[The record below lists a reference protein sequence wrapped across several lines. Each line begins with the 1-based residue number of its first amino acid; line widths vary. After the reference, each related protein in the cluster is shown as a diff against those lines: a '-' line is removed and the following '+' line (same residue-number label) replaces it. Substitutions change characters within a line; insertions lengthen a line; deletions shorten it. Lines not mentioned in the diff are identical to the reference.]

1 MDMKYTYEE
10 LWKAY
15 QRLQAENT
23 ALKQEIQQLKGR
35 NIGEC
40 KELNTLF
47 QKEFN
52 QVCLSLEEKVALF
65 RSLFRG
71 REDVF
76 ARRWY
81 SHTTDKSGYQ
91 PVCLNEWHR
100 TFCDK
105 KKFKCAECPHRQ
117 FKTLSYEDVY
127 KHLEGKHPDGC
138 DVIGAYAILPDNTCN
153 FLCADFDDKSCIHGY
168 QTDVL
173 AYVKVCKS
181 WGLHCYIERS
191 RSGNG
196 AHVWVFFEQPISAVK
211 ARKLGFSLLTQ
222 AMERNVKLTFKSY
235 DRLFPNQDYLPEG
248 GLGNLVALPLQGQA
262 RKLGNSVFV
271 DEDFVAFKDQW
282 SYLQQIVKIT
292 ENEVDTLLQKKGI
305 LTEMG
310 DLSTTSDSTPWKIPE
325 VQPFTRYDFPR
336 SLTIIRSN
344 QIYVPLKHFSGKVLA
359 HLKRVASFKNPE
371 FYARQ
376 GMRLSTYNIPRVIC
390 CAEVLEDYLAL
401 PRGCEDALIDV
412 LKAGGVSYTIQDE
425 REKGQVLT
433 VHFKGQLRTEQVE
446 AVQALKQYDQGV
458 LNGTTAFGK
467 TVTAIGLIAER
478 KVNTL
483 ILVHTRTLLEQWKTR
498 LEEFL
503 ELEYPIEEMA
513 PKRGRKK
520 HFSPFGTL
528 DSKGNSLHGWVDVA
542 LMQSCLT
549 DEGVKPFVR
558 QYGMVI
564 VDECH
569 HVSAVNFEQIL
580 KSIPAR
586 YVYGLT
592 ATPIRKDGHQPI
604 IFMQCGPIRYSTD
617 AKSQLAKQTFKR
629 WLIPRFTAY
638 RDLSD
643 SSSTYAQ
650 IVQSL
655 ATDEARNALIVEDVC
670 KTLADGR
677 SPIVLTTLTSHVE
690 QLSQLL
696 STCCK
701 NIITLVG
708 SESMKDKRQ
717 KMERLAELSSKEPL
731 VIVATGR
738 YIGEG
743 FDYPRLDTLF
753 LASPVSWKGII
764 AQYAGRLHRE
774 YHGKTDVRI
783 YDYIDIRL
791 PLCGRMYQRRLK
803 GYAAIGYQLLGKES
817 IATEHHSQS
826 LFSGNNYQASLVEH
840 ISQAKHSVLIAAMKS
855 GLKKQSG
862 LWIALKEAICRGVQV
877 VVFVKNRNEQ
887 VEWLQ
892 REGFV
897 VYVSE
902 SLTLQLVV
910 IDKKDIWYGSINFIG
925 YATEEDCAVRFSD
938 KQLATEMID
947 MLYGE

>member
-1 MDMKYTYEE
+1 M
-10 LWKAY
+10 
-15 QRLQAENT
+15 
-23 ALKQEIQQLKGR
+23 
-35 NIGEC
+35 
-40 KELNTLF
+40 
-47 QKEFN
+47 
-52 QVCLSLEEKVALF
+52 
-65 RSLFRG
+65 
-71 REDVF
+71 
-76 ARRWY
+76 
-81 SHTTDKSGYQ
+81 
-91 PVCLNEWHR
+91 CLNEWHR

-105 KKFKCAECPHRQ
+105 KKFKCTECPHRQ

-168 QTDVL
+168 QTEVL

-211 ARKLGFSLLTQ
+211 ARKLGFALLTQ
-222 AMERNVKLTFKSY
+222 AMERNVKLTFQSY

-271 DEDFVAFKDQW
+271 DEDFVAFKEQW

-325 VQPFTRYDFPR
+325 VQLVTRYDFPR

-344 QIYVPLKHFSGKVLA
+344 QIYVPLKHFSSKVLA

-401 PRGCEDALIDV
+401 LRGCEDALIDV
-412 LKAGGVSYTIQDE
+412 LKAGEVSSTYPNFAGTMENTAGRIFGIGISY
-425 REKGQVLT
+425 RRNGS
-433 VHFKGQLRTEQVE
+433 E
-446 AVQALKQYDQGV
+446 A
-458 LNGTTAFGK
+458 GK
-467 TVTAIGLIAER
+467 
-478 KVNTL
+478 
-483 ILVHTRTLLEQWKTR
+483 
-498 LEEFL
+498 
-503 ELEYPIEEMA
+503 
-513 PKRGRKK
+513 KK

-604 IFMQCGPIRYSTD
+604 IFMQCGPIRYSAE

-670 KTLADGR
+670 KTLAVGR
-677 SPIVLTTLTSHVE
+677 SQIVLTTLTSHVE

-717 KMERLAELSSKEPL
+717 KMERLAELSPKEPL
-731 VIVATGR
+731 VVVATGH
-738 YIGEG
+738 YVGEG

-753 LASPVSWKGII
+753 LVSPVSWKGII

-791 PLCGRMYQRRLK
+791 PLCERMYQRRLK
-803 GYAAIGYQLLGKES
+803 GYAAIGYQLLENEPS
-817 IATEHHSQS
+817 VTEQHPQS

-862 LWIALKEAICRGVQV
+862 LWRALKEAICRGVQV
-877 VVFVKNRNEQ
+877 VVFVKHRNEQ

-892 REGFV
+892 REGFA

-925 YATEEDCAVRFSD
+925 YATEEDFAVRFAD
-938 KQLATEMID
+938 KQLVAEMID

>member
-1 MDMKYTYEE
+1 M
-10 LWKAY
+10 
-15 QRLQAENT
+15 
-23 ALKQEIQQLKGR
+23 
-35 NIGEC
+35 
-40 KELNTLF
+40 
-47 QKEFN
+47 
-52 QVCLSLEEKVALF
+52 
-65 RSLFRG
+65 
-71 REDVF
+71 
-76 ARRWY
+76 
-81 SHTTDKSGYQ
+81 
-91 PVCLNEWHR
+91 CLNEWHR

-211 ARKLGFSLLTQ
+211 ARKLGFALLTQ
-222 AMERNVKLTFKSY
+222 AMERNVKLTFQSY

-271 DEDFVAFKDQW
+271 DEDFVAFKEQW

-292 ENEVDTLLQKKGI
+292 ENKVDTLLQKKGI

-325 VQPFTRYDFPR
+325 VQLVTRYDFPR

-344 QIYVPLKHFSGKVLA
+344 QIYVPLKHFSSKVLA

-401 PRGCEDALIDV
+401 LRGCEDALIDV
-412 LKAGGVSYTIQDE
+412 LKAGEVSSTYPNFAGTMENTAGRIFGIGISY
-425 REKGQVLT
+425 RRNGS
-433 VHFKGQLRTEQVE
+433 E
-446 AVQALKQYDQGV
+446 A
-458 LNGTTAFGK
+458 GK
-467 TVTAIGLIAER
+467 
-478 KVNTL
+478 
-483 ILVHTRTLLEQWKTR
+483 
-498 LEEFL
+498 
-503 ELEYPIEEMA
+503 
-513 PKRGRKK
+513 KK

-604 IFMQCGPIRYSTD
+604 IFMQCGPIRYSAE

-670 KTLADGR
+670 KTLAVGR

-708 SESMKDKRQ
+708 SESMKDKRL
-717 KMERLAELSSKEPL
+717 KMERLAELSPKEPL
-731 VIVATGR
+731 VVVATGR
-738 YIGEG
+738 YVGEG

-753 LASPVSWKGII
+753 LVSPVSWKGII

-791 PLCGRMYQRRLK
+791 PLCERMYQRRLK
-803 GYAAIGYQLLGKES
+803 GYAAIGYQLLENEPS
-817 IATEHHSQS
+817 VTEQHPQS

-862 LWIALKEAICRGVQV
+862 LWMALKEAICRGVQV
-877 VVFVKNRNEQ
+877 VVFVKHRNEQ

-892 REGFV
+892 REGFA

-925 YATEEDCAVRFSD
+925 YATEEDFAVRFAD
-938 KQLATEMID
+938 KQLVAEMID

>member
-1 MDMKYTYEE
+1 M
-10 LWKAY
+10 
-15 QRLQAENT
+15 
-23 ALKQEIQQLKGR
+23 
-35 NIGEC
+35 
-40 KELNTLF
+40 
-47 QKEFN
+47 
-52 QVCLSLEEKVALF
+52 
-65 RSLFRG
+65 
-71 REDVF
+71 
-76 ARRWY
+76 
-81 SHTTDKSGYQ
+81 
-91 PVCLNEWHR
+91 CLNEWHR

-211 ARKLGFSLLTQ
+211 ARKLGFALLTQ
-222 AMERNVKLTFKSY
+222 AMERNVKLTFQSY

-271 DEDFVAFKDQW
+271 DEDFVAFKEQW

-325 VQPFTRYDFPR
+325 VQLVTRYDFPR

-344 QIYVPLKHFSGKVLA
+344 QIYVPLKHFSSKVLA

-390 CAEVLEDYLAL
+390 CAEVLEDYFAL
-401 PRGCEDALIDV
+401 LRGCEDALIDV
-412 LKAGGVSYTIQDE
+412 LKAGEVSSTYPNFAGTMENTAGRIFGIGISY
-425 REKGQVLT
+425 RRNGS
-433 VHFKGQLRTEQVE
+433 E
-446 AVQALKQYDQGV
+446 A
-458 LNGTTAFGK
+458 GK
-467 TVTAIGLIAER
+467 
-478 KVNTL
+478 
-483 ILVHTRTLLEQWKTR
+483 
-498 LEEFL
+498 
-503 ELEYPIEEMA
+503 
-513 PKRGRKK
+513 KK

-604 IFMQCGPIRYSTD
+604 IFMQCGPIRYSAE

-670 KTLADGR
+670 KTLAVGR

-717 KMERLAELSSKEPL
+717 KMERLAELSPKEPL

-738 YIGEG
+738 YVGEG

-753 LASPVSWKGII
+753 LVSPVSWKGII

-791 PLCGRMYQRRLK
+791 P
-803 GYAAIGYQLLGKES
+803 
-817 IATEHHSQS
+817 
-826 LFSGNNYQASLVEH
+826 V
-840 ISQAKHSVLIAAMKS
+840 
-855 GLKKQSG
+855 
-862 LWIALKEAICRGVQV
+862 
-877 VVFVKNRNEQ
+877 
-887 VEWLQ
+887 
-892 REGFV
+892 
-897 VYVSE
+897 
-902 SLTLQLVV
+902 
-910 IDKKDIWYGSINFIG
+910 NFQ
-925 YATEEDCAVRFSD
+925 F
-938 KQLATEMID
+938 
-947 MLYGE
+947 

>member
-1 MDMKYTYEE
+1 M
-10 LWKAY
+10 
-15 QRLQAENT
+15 
-23 ALKQEIQQLKGR
+23 
-35 NIGEC
+35 
-40 KELNTLF
+40 
-47 QKEFN
+47 
-52 QVCLSLEEKVALF
+52 
-65 RSLFRG
+65 
-71 REDVF
+71 
-76 ARRWY
+76 
-81 SHTTDKSGYQ
+81 
-91 PVCLNEWHR
+91 CLNEWHR

-105 KKFKCAECPHRQ
+105 KKFKCAECPHCQ

-153 FLCADFDDKSCIHGY
+153 LLCADFDDKSCIHGY

-196 AHVWVFFEQPISAVK
+196 VHVWVFFEQPISAVK
-211 ARKLGFSLLTQ
+211 ARKLGFALLTQ
-222 AMERNVKLTFKSY
+222 AMERNVKLTFQSY

-271 DEDFVAFKDQW
+271 DEDFVAFKEQW

-292 ENEVDTLLQKKGI
+292 ENKVDTLLQKKGI

-325 VQPFTRYDFPR
+325 VQLVTRYDFPR

-344 QIYVPLKHFSGKVLA
+344 QIYVPLKHFSSKVLA

-401 PRGCEDALIDV
+401 LRGCEDALIDV
-412 LKAGGVSYTIQDE
+412 LKAGEVSSTYPNFAGTMENTAGRIFGIGISY
-425 REKGQVLT
+425 RRNGS
-433 VHFKGQLRTEQVE
+433 E
-446 AVQALKQYDQGV
+446 A
-458 LNGTTAFGK
+458 GK
-467 TVTAIGLIAER
+467 
-478 KVNTL
+478 
-483 ILVHTRTLLEQWKTR
+483 
-498 LEEFL
+498 
-503 ELEYPIEEMA
+503 
-513 PKRGRKK
+513 KK

-604 IFMQCGPIRYSTD
+604 IFMQCGPIRYSAE

-670 KTLADGR
+670 KTLAVGR

-717 KMERLAELSSKEPL
+717 KMERLAELSPKEPL
-731 VIVATGR
+731 VVVATGR
-738 YIGEG
+738 YVGEG

-753 LASPVSWKGII
+753 LVSPVSWKGII

-791 PLCGRMYQRRLK
+791 P
-803 GYAAIGYQLLGKES
+803 
-817 IATEHHSQS
+817 
-826 LFSGNNYQASLVEH
+826 V
-840 ISQAKHSVLIAAMKS
+840 
-855 GLKKQSG
+855 
-862 LWIALKEAICRGVQV
+862 
-877 VVFVKNRNEQ
+877 
-887 VEWLQ
+887 
-892 REGFV
+892 
-897 VYVSE
+897 
-902 SLTLQLVV
+902 
-910 IDKKDIWYGSINFIG
+910 NFQ
-925 YATEEDCAVRFSD
+925 F
-938 KQLATEMID
+938 
-947 MLYGE
+947 

>member
-1 MDMKYTYEE
+1 M
-10 LWKAY
+10 
-15 QRLQAENT
+15 
-23 ALKQEIQQLKGR
+23 
-35 NIGEC
+35 
-40 KELNTLF
+40 
-47 QKEFN
+47 
-52 QVCLSLEEKVALF
+52 
-65 RSLFRG
+65 
-71 REDVF
+71 
-76 ARRWY
+76 
-81 SHTTDKSGYQ
+81 
-91 PVCLNEWHR
+91 CLNEWHR

-222 AMERNVKLTFKSY
+222 TMERNVKLTFKSY

-271 DEDFVAFKDQW
+271 DEDFVAFKEQW

-325 VQPFTRYDFPR
+325 VQLVTRYDFPR

-344 QIYVPLKHFSGKVLA
+344 QIYVPLKHFSSKVLA

-401 PRGCEDALIDV
+401 LRGCEDALIDV
-412 LKAGGVSYTIQDE
+412 LKAGEVSSTYPNFAGTMENTAGRIFGIGISY
-425 REKGQVLT
+425 RRNGS
-433 VHFKGQLRTEQVE
+433 E
-446 AVQALKQYDQGV
+446 A
-458 LNGTTAFGK
+458 GK
-467 TVTAIGLIAER
+467 
-478 KVNTL
+478 
-483 ILVHTRTLLEQWKTR
+483 
-498 LEEFL
+498 
-503 ELEYPIEEMA
+503 
-513 PKRGRKK
+513 KK

-604 IFMQCGPIRYSTD
+604 IFMQCGPIRYSAE

-670 KTLADGR
+670 KTLAVGR
-677 SPIVLTTLTSHVE
+677 SQIVLTTLTSHVE

-717 KMERLAELSSKEPL
+717 KMEQLAELSPEEPL

-753 LASPVSWKGII
+753 LVSPVSWKGII

-947 MLYGE
+947 ILYGE

>member
-65 RSLFRG
+65 RNLFRG

-81 SHTTDKSGYQ
+81 SRTTDKSGYQ

-105 KKFKCAECPHRQ
+105 KKFKCTECPHRQ

-211 ARKLGFSLLTQ
+211 ARKLGFALLTQ
-222 AMERNVKLTFKSY
+222 AMERNVKLTFQSY

-271 DEDFVAFKDQW
+271 DEDFVAFKEQW

-310 DLSTTSDSTPWKIPE
+310 DLSTTSDSTPWKIQE

-344 QIYVPLKHFSGKVLA
+344 QIYVPLKHFSSKVLA

-401 PRGCEDALIDV
+401 LRGCEDALIDV
-412 LKAGGVSYTIQDE
+412 LKAGEVSSTYPNFAGTMENTAGRIFGIGISY
-425 REKGQVLT
+425 RRNGS
-433 VHFKGQLRTEQVE
+433 E
-446 AVQALKQYDQGV
+446 A
-458 LNGTTAFGK
+458 GK
-467 TVTAIGLIAER
+467 
-478 KVNTL
+478 
-483 ILVHTRTLLEQWKTR
+483 
-498 LEEFL
+498 
-503 ELEYPIEEMA
+503 
-513 PKRGRKK
+513 KK

-604 IFMQCGPIRYSTD
+604 IFMQCGPIRYSAE

-670 KTLADGR
+670 KTLAVGR
-677 SPIVLTTLTSHVE
+677 SQIVLTTLTSHVE

-717 KMERLAELSSKEPL
+717 KMERLAELSPKEPL
-731 VIVATGR
+731 VVVATGR
-738 YIGEG
+738 YVGEG

-753 LASPVSWKGII
+753 LVSPVSWKGII

-791 PLCGRMYQRRLK
+791 P
-803 GYAAIGYQLLGKES
+803 
-817 IATEHHSQS
+817 
-826 LFSGNNYQASLVEH
+826 V
-840 ISQAKHSVLIAAMKS
+840 
-855 GLKKQSG
+855 
-862 LWIALKEAICRGVQV
+862 
-877 VVFVKNRNEQ
+877 
-887 VEWLQ
+887 
-892 REGFV
+892 
-897 VYVSE
+897 
-902 SLTLQLVV
+902 
-910 IDKKDIWYGSINFIG
+910 NFQ
-925 YATEEDCAVRFSD
+925 F
-938 KQLATEMID
+938 
-947 MLYGE
+947 

>member
-1 MDMKYTYEE
+1 M
-10 LWKAY
+10 
-15 QRLQAENT
+15 
-23 ALKQEIQQLKGR
+23 
-35 NIGEC
+35 
-40 KELNTLF
+40 
-47 QKEFN
+47 
-52 QVCLSLEEKVALF
+52 
-65 RSLFRG
+65 
-71 REDVF
+71 
-76 ARRWY
+76 
-81 SHTTDKSGYQ
+81 
-91 PVCLNEWHR
+91 CLNEWHR

-211 ARKLGFSLLTQ
+211 ARKLGFALLTQ
-222 AMERNVKLTFKSY
+222 AMERNVKLTFQSY

-271 DEDFVAFKDQW
+271 DEDFVAFKEQW

-325 VQPFTRYDFPR
+325 VQLVTRYDFPR

-344 QIYVPLKHFSGKVLA
+344 QIYVPLKHFSSKVLA

-401 PRGCEDALIDV
+401 LRGCEDALIDV
-412 LKAGGVSYTIQDE
+412 LKAGEVSSTYPNFAGTMENTAGRIFGIGISY
-425 REKGQVLT
+425 RRNGS
-433 VHFKGQLRTEQVE
+433 E
-446 AVQALKQYDQGV
+446 A
-458 LNGTTAFGK
+458 GK
-467 TVTAIGLIAER
+467 
-478 KVNTL
+478 
-483 ILVHTRTLLEQWKTR
+483 
-498 LEEFL
+498 
-503 ELEYPIEEMA
+503 
-513 PKRGRKK
+513 KK

-604 IFMQCGPIRYSTD
+604 IFMQCGPIRYSAE

-670 KTLADGR
+670 KTLAVGR
-677 SPIVLTTLTSHVE
+677 SQIVLTTLTSHVE

-717 KMERLAELSSKEPL
+717 KMERLAELSPKEPL
-731 VIVATGR
+731 VVVATGR
-738 YIGEG
+738 YVGEG

-753 LASPVSWKGII
+753 LVSPVSWKGII

-791 PLCGRMYQRRLK
+791 PLCERMYQRRLK
-803 GYAAIGYQLLGKES
+803 GYAAIGYQLLENEPS
-817 IATEHHSQS
+817 VTELYFQ
-826 LFSGNNYQASLVEH
+826 E
-840 ISQAKHSVLIAAMKS
+840 ITIKR
-855 GLKKQSG
+855 
-862 LWIALKEAICRGVQV
+862 LWWNIYPKPNI
-877 VVFVKNRNEQ
+877 
-887 VEWLQ
+887 
-892 REGFV
+892 
-897 VYVSE
+897 
-902 SLTLQLVV
+902 
-910 IDKKDIWYGSINFIG
+910 
-925 YATEEDCAVRFSD
+925 
-938 KQLATEMID
+938 
-947 MLYGE
+947 LY

>member
-1 MDMKYTYEE
+1 
-10 LWKAY
+10 
-15 QRLQAENT
+15 
-23 ALKQEIQQLKGR
+23 
-35 NIGEC
+35 
-40 KELNTLF
+40 
-47 QKEFN
+47 
-52 QVCLSLEEKVALF
+52 
-65 RSLFRG
+65 
-71 REDVF
+71 
-76 ARRWY
+76 
-81 SHTTDKSGYQ
+81 
-91 PVCLNEWHR
+91 VCLNEWHR

-211 ARKLGFSLLTQ
+211 ARKLGFALLTQ
-222 AMERNVKLTFKSY
+222 AMERNVKLTFQSY

-271 DEDFVAFKDQW
+271 DEDFVAFKEQW

-325 VQPFTRYDFPR
+325 VQLVTRYDFPR

-344 QIYVPLKHFSGKVLA
+344 QIYVPLKHFSSKVLA

-401 PRGCEDALIDV
+401 LRGCEDALIDV
-412 LKAGGVSYTIQDE
+412 LKAGEVSSTYPNFAGTMENTAGRIFGIGISY
-425 REKGQVLT
+425 RRNGS
-433 VHFKGQLRTEQVE
+433 E
-446 AVQALKQYDQGV
+446 A
-458 LNGTTAFGK
+458 GK
-467 TVTAIGLIAER
+467 
-478 KVNTL
+478 
-483 ILVHTRTLLEQWKTR
+483 
-498 LEEFL
+498 
-503 ELEYPIEEMA
+503 
-513 PKRGRKK
+513 KK

-604 IFMQCGPIRYSTD
+604 IFMQCGPIRYSAE

-670 KTLADGR
+670 KTLAVGR
-677 SPIVLTTLTSHVE
+677 SLIVLTTLTSHVE

-717 KMERLAELSSKEPL
+717 KMERLAELSPKEPL
-731 VIVATGR
+731 VVVATGH
-738 YIGEG
+738 YVGEG

-753 LASPVSWKGII
+753 LVSPVSWKGII

-791 PLCGRMYQRRLK
+791 PLCERMYQRRLK
-803 GYAAIGYQLLGKES
+803 GYAAIGYQLLENEPS
-817 IATEHHSQS
+817 VTEQHPQS

-862 LWIALKEAICRGVQV
+862 LWRALKEAICRGVQ
-877 VVFVKNRNEQ
+877 
-887 VEWLQ
+887 
-892 REGFV
+892 
-897 VYVSE
+897 
-902 SLTLQLVV
+902 
-910 IDKKDIWYGSINFIG
+910 
-925 YATEEDCAVRFSD
+925 
-938 KQLATEMID
+938 
-947 MLYGE
+947 

>member
-1 MDMKYTYEE
+1 M
-10 LWKAY
+10 
-15 QRLQAENT
+15 
-23 ALKQEIQQLKGR
+23 
-35 NIGEC
+35 
-40 KELNTLF
+40 
-47 QKEFN
+47 
-52 QVCLSLEEKVALF
+52 
-65 RSLFRG
+65 
-71 REDVF
+71 
-76 ARRWY
+76 
-81 SHTTDKSGYQ
+81 
-91 PVCLNEWHR
+91 CLNEWHR

-211 ARKLGFSLLTQ
+211 ARKLGFALLTQ
-222 AMERNVKLTFKSY
+222 AMERNVKLTFQSY

-271 DEDFVAFKDQW
+271 DEDFVAFKEQW

-292 ENEVDTLLQKKGI
+292 ENKVDTLLQKKGI

-310 DLSTTSDSTPWKIPE
+310 DLSTTSDSTPWKIPV
-325 VQPFTRYDFPR
+325 VQLVTRYDFPR

-344 QIYVPLKHFSGKVLA
+344 QIYVLLKHFSSKVLA

-401 PRGCEDALIDV
+401 LRGCEDALIDV
-412 LKAGGVSYTIQDE
+412 LKAGEVSSTYPNFAGTMENTAGRIFGIGISY
-425 REKGQVLT
+425 RRNGS
-433 VHFKGQLRTEQVE
+433 E
-446 AVQALKQYDQGV
+446 A
-458 LNGTTAFGK
+458 GK
-467 TVTAIGLIAER
+467 
-478 KVNTL
+478 
-483 ILVHTRTLLEQWKTR
+483 
-498 LEEFL
+498 
-503 ELEYPIEEMA
+503 
-513 PKRGRKK
+513 KK

-604 IFMQCGPIRYSTD
+604 IFMQCGPICYSAE

-670 KTLADGR
+670 KTLAVGR

-717 KMERLAELSSKEPL
+717 KMERLAELSPKEPL
-731 VIVATGR
+731 VVVATGH
-738 YIGEG
+738 YVGEG

-753 LASPVSWKGII
+753 LVSPVSWKGII

-791 PLCGRMYQRRLK
+791 PLCERMYQRRLK
-803 GYAAIGYQLLGKES
+803 GYAAIGYQLLENEPS
-817 IATEHHSQS
+817 VTEQHPQS

-862 LWIALKEAICRGVQV
+862 LWRALKEAICRGVQV
-877 VVFVKNRNEQ
+877 VVFVKHRNEQ

-892 REGFV
+892 REGFA

-925 YATEEDCAVRFSD
+925 YATEEDFAVRFAD
-938 KQLATEMID
+938 KQLVAEMID

>member
-1 MDMKYTYEE
+1 M
-10 LWKAY
+10 
-15 QRLQAENT
+15 
-23 ALKQEIQQLKGR
+23 
-35 NIGEC
+35 
-40 KELNTLF
+40 
-47 QKEFN
+47 
-52 QVCLSLEEKVALF
+52 
-65 RSLFRG
+65 
-71 REDVF
+71 
-76 ARRWY
+76 
-81 SHTTDKSGYQ
+81 
-91 PVCLNEWHR
+91 CLNEWHR

-211 ARKLGFSLLTQ
+211 ARKLGFALLTQ
-222 AMERNVKLTFKSY
+222 AMERNVKLTFQSY

-271 DEDFVAFKDQW
+271 DEDFVAFKEQW

-325 VQPFTRYDFPR
+325 VQLVTRYDFPR

-344 QIYVPLKHFSGKVLA
+344 QIYVPLKHFSSKVLA

-401 PRGCEDALIDV
+401 LRGCEDALIDV
-412 LKAGGVSYTIQDE
+412 LKAGEVSSTYPNFAGTMENTAGRIFGIGISY
-425 REKGQVLT
+425 RRNGS
-433 VHFKGQLRTEQVE
+433 E
-446 AVQALKQYDQGV
+446 A
-458 LNGTTAFGK
+458 GK
-467 TVTAIGLIAER
+467 
-478 KVNTL
+478 
-483 ILVHTRTLLEQWKTR
+483 
-498 LEEFL
+498 
-503 ELEYPIEEMA
+503 
-513 PKRGRKK
+513 KK

-604 IFMQCGPIRYSTD
+604 IFMQCGPIRYSAE

-655 ATDEARNALIVEDVC
+655 ATDKARNALIVEDVC
-670 KTLADGR
+670 KTLAVGR
-677 SPIVLTTLTSHVE
+677 SLIVLTTLTSHVE

-717 KMERLAELSSKEPL
+717 KMERLAELSPKEPL
-731 VIVATGR
+731 VVVATGH
-738 YIGEG
+738 YVGEG

-753 LASPVSWKGII
+753 LVSPVSWKGII

-791 PLCGRMYQRRLK
+791 PLCERMYQRRLK
-803 GYAAIGYQLLGKES
+803 GYAAIGYQLLENEPS
-817 IATEHHSQS
+817 VTEQHPQS

-862 LWIALKEAICRGVQV
+862 LWRALKEAICRGVQ
-877 VVFVKNRNEQ
+877 
-887 VEWLQ
+887 
-892 REGFV
+892 
-897 VYVSE
+897 
-902 SLTLQLVV
+902 
-910 IDKKDIWYGSINFIG
+910 
-925 YATEEDCAVRFSD
+925 
-938 KQLATEMID
+938 
-947 MLYGE
+947 

>member
-1 MDMKYTYEE
+1 M
-10 LWKAY
+10 
-15 QRLQAENT
+15 
-23 ALKQEIQQLKGR
+23 
-35 NIGEC
+35 
-40 KELNTLF
+40 
-47 QKEFN
+47 
-52 QVCLSLEEKVALF
+52 
-65 RSLFRG
+65 
-71 REDVF
+71 
-76 ARRWY
+76 
-81 SHTTDKSGYQ
+81 
-91 PVCLNEWHR
+91 CLNEWHR

-168 QTDVL
+168 QADVL

-211 ARKLGFSLLTQ
+211 ARKLGFALLTQ
-222 AMERNVKLTFKSY
+222 AMERNVKLTFQSY

-271 DEDFVAFKDQW
+271 DEDFVAFKEQW
-282 SYLQQIVKIT
+282 SYLQQIVRIT

-325 VQPFTRYDFPR
+325 VQLVTRYDFPR

-344 QIYVPLKHFSGKVLA
+344 QIYVPLKHFSSKVLA

-401 PRGCEDALIDV
+401 LRGCEDALIDV
-412 LKAGGVSYTIQDE
+412 LKAGEVSSTYPNFAGTMENTAGRIFGIGISY
-425 REKGQVLT
+425 RRNGS
-433 VHFKGQLRTEQVE
+433 E
-446 AVQALKQYDQGV
+446 A
-458 LNGTTAFGK
+458 GK
-467 TVTAIGLIAER
+467 
-478 KVNTL
+478 
-483 ILVHTRTLLEQWKTR
+483 
-498 LEEFL
+498 
-503 ELEYPIEEMA
+503 
-513 PKRGRKK
+513 KK

-604 IFMQCGPIRYSTD
+604 IFMQCGPIRYSAE

-670 KTLADGR
+670 KTLAVGR

-717 KMERLAELSSKEPL
+717 KMERLAELSPKEPL
-731 VIVATGR
+731 VVVATGR
-738 YIGEG
+738 YVGEG

-753 LASPVSWKGII
+753 LVSPVSWKGII

-791 PLCGRMYQRRLK
+791 PLCERMYQRRLK
-803 GYAAIGYQLLGKES
+803 GYAAIGYQLLENEPS
-817 IATEHHSQS
+817 VTEQHPQS

-862 LWIALKEAICRGVQV
+862 LWRALKEAICRGVQV
-877 VVFVKNRNEQ
+877 VVFVKHRNEQ

-892 REGFV
+892 REGFA

-925 YATEEDCAVRFSD
+925 YATEEDFAVRFAD
-938 KQLATEMID
+938 KQLVAEMID

>member
-1 MDMKYTYEE
+1 M
-10 LWKAY
+10 
-15 QRLQAENT
+15 
-23 ALKQEIQQLKGR
+23 
-35 NIGEC
+35 
-40 KELNTLF
+40 
-47 QKEFN
+47 
-52 QVCLSLEEKVALF
+52 
-65 RSLFRG
+65 
-71 REDVF
+71 
-76 ARRWY
+76 
-81 SHTTDKSGYQ
+81 
-91 PVCLNEWHR
+91 CLNEWHR

-211 ARKLGFSLLTQ
+211 ARKLGFALLTQ
-222 AMERNVKLTFKSY
+222 AMERNVKLTFQSY

-271 DEDFVAFKDQW
+271 DEDFVAFKEQW

-292 ENEVDTLLQKKGI
+292 ENKVDTLLQKKGI

-310 DLSTTSDSTPWKIPE
+310 DLSTTSDSTPWKIPV
-325 VQPFTRYDFPR
+325 VQLVTRYDFPR

-344 QIYVPLKHFSGKVLA
+344 QIYVLLKHFSSKVLA

-401 PRGCEDALIDV
+401 LRGCEDALIDV
-412 LKAGGVSYTIQDE
+412 LKAGEVSSTYPNFAGTMENTAGRIFGIGISY
-425 REKGQVLT
+425 RRNGS
-433 VHFKGQLRTEQVE
+433 E
-446 AVQALKQYDQGV
+446 A
-458 LNGTTAFGK
+458 GK
-467 TVTAIGLIAER
+467 
-478 KVNTL
+478 
-483 ILVHTRTLLEQWKTR
+483 
-498 LEEFL
+498 
-503 ELEYPIEEMA
+503 
-513 PKRGRKK
+513 KK

-604 IFMQCGPIRYSTD
+604 IFMQCGPIRYSAE

-670 KTLADGR
+670 KTLAVGR

-717 KMERLAELSSKEPL
+717 KMERLAELSPKEPL
-731 VIVATGR
+731 VVVATGH
-738 YIGEG
+738 YVGEG

-753 LASPVSWKGII
+753 LVSPVSWKGII

-791 PLCGRMYQRRLK
+791 PLCERMYQRRLK
-803 GYAAIGYQLLGKES
+803 GYAAIGYQLLENDPS
-817 IATEHHSQS
+817 VTEQHPQS

-862 LWIALKEAICRGVQV
+862 LWRALKEAICRGVQV
-877 VVFVKNRNEQ
+877 VVFVKHRNEQ

-892 REGFV
+892 REGFA

-925 YATEEDCAVRFSD
+925 YATEEDFAVRFAD
-938 KQLATEMID
+938 KQLVAEMID

>member
-1 MDMKYTYEE
+1 M
-10 LWKAY
+10 
-15 QRLQAENT
+15 
-23 ALKQEIQQLKGR
+23 
-35 NIGEC
+35 
-40 KELNTLF
+40 
-47 QKEFN
+47 
-52 QVCLSLEEKVALF
+52 
-65 RSLFRG
+65 
-71 REDVF
+71 
-76 ARRWY
+76 
-81 SHTTDKSGYQ
+81 
-91 PVCLNEWHR
+91 
-100 TFCDK
+100 
-105 KKFKCAECPHRQ
+105 
-117 FKTLSYEDVY
+117 
-127 KHLEGKHPDGC
+127 EGKHPDGC

-211 ARKLGFSLLTQ
+211 ARKLGFALLTQ
-222 AMERNVKLTFKSY
+222 AMERNVKLTFQSY

-271 DEDFVAFKDQW
+271 DEDFVAFKEQW

-325 VQPFTRYDFPR
+325 VQLVTRYDFPR

-344 QIYVPLKHFSGKVLA
+344 QIYVPLKHFSSKVLA

-401 PRGCEDALIDV
+401 LRGCEDALIDV
-412 LKAGGVSYTIQDE
+412 LKAGEVSSTYPNFAGTMENTAGRIFGIGISY
-425 REKGQVLT
+425 RRNGS
-433 VHFKGQLRTEQVE
+433 E
-446 AVQALKQYDQGV
+446 A
-458 LNGTTAFGK
+458 GK
-467 TVTAIGLIAER
+467 
-478 KVNTL
+478 
-483 ILVHTRTLLEQWKTR
+483 
-498 LEEFL
+498 
-503 ELEYPIEEMA
+503 
-513 PKRGRKK
+513 KK

-604 IFMQCGPIRYSTD
+604 IFMQCGPIRYSAE

-670 KTLADGR
+670 KTLAVGR
-677 SPIVLTTLTSHVE
+677 SQIVLTTLTSHVE

-717 KMERLAELSSKEPL
+717 KMERLAELSPKEPL
-731 VIVATGR
+731 VVVATGR
-738 YIGEG
+738 YVGEG

-753 LASPVSWKGII
+753 LVSPVSWKGII

-791 PLCGRMYQRRLK
+791 PLCERMYQRRLK
-803 GYAAIGYQLLGKES
+803 GYAAIGYQLLENEPS
-817 IATEHHSQS
+817 VTEQHPQS

-862 LWIALKEAICRGVQV
+862 LWRALKEAICRGVQV
-877 VVFVKNRNEQ
+877 VVFVKHRNEQ

-892 REGFV
+892 REGFA

-925 YATEEDCAVRFSD
+925 YATEEDFAVRFVD
-938 KQLATEMID
+938 KQLVAEMID

>member
-1 MDMKYTYEE
+1 M
-10 LWKAY
+10 
-15 QRLQAENT
+15 
-23 ALKQEIQQLKGR
+23 
-35 NIGEC
+35 
-40 KELNTLF
+40 
-47 QKEFN
+47 
-52 QVCLSLEEKVALF
+52 
-65 RSLFRG
+65 
-71 REDVF
+71 
-76 ARRWY
+76 
-81 SHTTDKSGYQ
+81 
-91 PVCLNEWHR
+91 CLNEWHR

-211 ARKLGFSLLTQ
+211 ARKLGFALLTQ
-222 AMERNVKLTFKSY
+222 AMERNVKLTFQSY

-271 DEDFVAFKDQW
+271 DEDFVAFKEQW

-325 VQPFTRYDFPR
+325 VQLVTRYDFPR

-344 QIYVPLKHFSGKVLA
+344 QIYVPLKHFSSKVLA

-401 PRGCEDALIDV
+401 LRGCEDALIDV
-412 LKAGGVSYTIQDE
+412 LKAGEVSSTYPNFAGTMENTAGRIFGIGISY
-425 REKGQVLT
+425 RRNGS
-433 VHFKGQLRTEQVE
+433 E
-446 AVQALKQYDQGV
+446 A
-458 LNGTTAFGK
+458 GK
-467 TVTAIGLIAER
+467 
-478 KVNTL
+478 
-483 ILVHTRTLLEQWKTR
+483 
-498 LEEFL
+498 
-503 ELEYPIEEMA
+503 
-513 PKRGRKK
+513 KK

-604 IFMQCGPIRYSTD
+604 IFMQCGPIRYSAE

-670 KTLADGR
+670 KTLAVGR
-677 SPIVLTTLTSHVE
+677 SQIVLTTLTSHVE

-717 KMERLAELSSKEPL
+717 KMERLAELSPKEPL
-731 VIVATGR
+731 VVVATGR
-738 YIGEG
+738 YVGEG

-753 LASPVSWKGII
+753 LVSPVSWKGII

-791 PLCGRMYQRRLK
+791 P
-803 GYAAIGYQLLGKES
+803 
-817 IATEHHSQS
+817 
-826 LFSGNNYQASLVEH
+826 V
-840 ISQAKHSVLIAAMKS
+840 
-855 GLKKQSG
+855 
-862 LWIALKEAICRGVQV
+862 
-877 VVFVKNRNEQ
+877 
-887 VEWLQ
+887 
-892 REGFV
+892 
-897 VYVSE
+897 
-902 SLTLQLVV
+902 
-910 IDKKDIWYGSINFIG
+910 NFQ
-925 YATEEDCAVRFSD
+925 F
-938 KQLATEMID
+938 
-947 MLYGE
+947 

>member
-1 MDMKYTYEE
+1 M
-10 LWKAY
+10 
-15 QRLQAENT
+15 
-23 ALKQEIQQLKGR
+23 
-35 NIGEC
+35 
-40 KELNTLF
+40 
-47 QKEFN
+47 
-52 QVCLSLEEKVALF
+52 
-65 RSLFRG
+65 
-71 REDVF
+71 
-76 ARRWY
+76 
-81 SHTTDKSGYQ
+81 
-91 PVCLNEWHR
+91 CLNEWHR

-211 ARKLGFSLLTQ
+211 ARKLGFALLTQ
-222 AMERNVKLTFKSY
+222 AMERNVKLTFQSY

-271 DEDFVAFKDQW
+271 DEDFVAFKEQW

-325 VQPFTRYDFPR
+325 VQLVTRYDFPR

-344 QIYVPLKHFSGKVLA
+344 QIYVPLKHFSSKVLA

-401 PRGCEDALIDV
+401 LRGCEDALIDV
-412 LKAGGVSYTIQDE
+412 LKAGEVSSTYPNFAGTMENTAGRIFGIGISY
-425 REKGQVLT
+425 RRNGS
-433 VHFKGQLRTEQVE
+433 E
-446 AVQALKQYDQGV
+446 A
-458 LNGTTAFGK
+458 GK
-467 TVTAIGLIAER
+467 
-478 KVNTL
+478 
-483 ILVHTRTLLEQWKTR
+483 
-498 LEEFL
+498 
-503 ELEYPIEEMA
+503 
-513 PKRGRKK
+513 KK

-604 IFMQCGPIRYSTD
+604 IFMQCGPIRYSAE

-670 KTLADGR
+670 KTLAVGR
-677 SPIVLTTLTSHVE
+677 SQIVLTTLTSHVE

-717 KMERLAELSSKEPL
+717 KMERLAELSPKEPL

-738 YIGEG
+738 YVGEG

-753 LASPVSWKGII
+753 LVSPVSWKGII

-791 PLCGRMYQRRLK
+791 PLCERMYQRRLK
-803 GYAAIGYQLLGKES
+803 GYAAIGYQLLENEPS
-817 IATEHHSQS
+817 VTEQHPQS

-877 VVFVKNRNEQ
+877 VVFVKHRNEQ

-892 REGFV
+892 REGFA

-925 YATEEDCAVRFSD
+925 YATEEDFAVRFVD
-938 KQLATEMID
+938 KQLVAEMID

>member
-1 MDMKYTYEE
+1 M
-10 LWKAY
+10 
-15 QRLQAENT
+15 
-23 ALKQEIQQLKGR
+23 
-35 NIGEC
+35 
-40 KELNTLF
+40 
-47 QKEFN
+47 
-52 QVCLSLEEKVALF
+52 
-65 RSLFRG
+65 
-71 REDVF
+71 
-76 ARRWY
+76 
-81 SHTTDKSGYQ
+81 
-91 PVCLNEWHR
+91 CLNEWHR

-105 KKFKCAECPHRQ
+105 KKFKCAECPHCQ

-211 ARKLGFSLLTQ
+211 ARKLGFALLTQ
-222 AMERNVKLTFKSY
+222 AMERNVKLTFQSY

-271 DEDFVAFKDQW
+271 DEDFVAFKEQW

-292 ENEVDTLLQKKGI
+292 ENKVDTLLQKKGI

-325 VQPFTRYDFPR
+325 VQLVTRYDFPR

-344 QIYVPLKHFSGKVLA
+344 QMYVPLKHFSSKVLA

-401 PRGCEDALIDV
+401 LRGCEDALIDV
-412 LKAGGVSYTIQDE
+412 LKAGEVSSTYPNFAGTMENTAGRIFGIGISY
-425 REKGQVLT
+425 RRNGS
-433 VHFKGQLRTEQVE
+433 E
-446 AVQALKQYDQGV
+446 A
-458 LNGTTAFGK
+458 GK
-467 TVTAIGLIAER
+467 
-478 KVNTL
+478 
-483 ILVHTRTLLEQWKTR
+483 
-498 LEEFL
+498 
-503 ELEYPIEEMA
+503 
-513 PKRGRKK
+513 KK

-558 QYGMVI
+558 QCGMVI

-604 IFMQCGPIRYSTD
+604 IFMQCGPIRYSAE

-670 KTLADGR
+670 KTLAVGR
-677 SPIVLTTLTSHVE
+677 SPIMLTTLTSHVE

-717 KMERLAELSSKEPL
+717 KMERLAELSPKEPL
-731 VIVATGR
+731 VVVATGR
-738 YIGEG
+738 YVGEG

-753 LASPVSWKGII
+753 LVSPVSWKGII

-791 PLCGRMYQRRLK
+791 PLCERMYQRRLK
-803 GYAAIGYQLLGKES
+803 GYAAIGYQLLENEPS
-817 IATEHHSQS
+817 VTEQHPQS

-862 LWIALKEAICRGVQV
+862 LWRALKEAICRGVQV
-877 VVFVKNRNEQ
+877 VVFVKHRNEQ

-892 REGFV
+892 REGFA

-925 YATEEDCAVRFSD
+925 YATEEDFAVRFAD
-938 KQLATEMID
+938 KQLVAEMID

>member
-1 MDMKYTYEE
+1 M
-10 LWKAY
+10 
-15 QRLQAENT
+15 
-23 ALKQEIQQLKGR
+23 
-35 NIGEC
+35 
-40 KELNTLF
+40 
-47 QKEFN
+47 
-52 QVCLSLEEKVALF
+52 
-65 RSLFRG
+65 
-71 REDVF
+71 
-76 ARRWY
+76 
-81 SHTTDKSGYQ
+81 
-91 PVCLNEWHR
+91 CLNEWHR

-211 ARKLGFSLLTQ
+211 ARKLGFALLTQ
-222 AMERNVKLTFKSY
+222 AMERNVKLTFQSY

-271 DEDFVAFKDQW
+271 DEDFVAFKEQW

-325 VQPFTRYDFPR
+325 VQLVTRYDFPR

-344 QIYVPLKHFSGKVLA
+344 QIYVPLKHFSSKVLA

-376 GMRLSTYNIPRVIC
+376 GMRLSTYNILRVIC
-390 CAEVLEDYLAL
+390 CVEVLEDYLAL
-401 PRGCEDALIDV
+401 LRGCEDALIDV
-412 LKAGGVSYTIQDE
+412 LKAGEVSSTYPNFAGTMENTAGRIFGIGISY
-425 REKGQVLT
+425 RRNGS
-433 VHFKGQLRTEQVE
+433 E
-446 AVQALKQYDQGV
+446 A
-458 LNGTTAFGK
+458 GK
-467 TVTAIGLIAER
+467 
-478 KVNTL
+478 
-483 ILVHTRTLLEQWKTR
+483 
-498 LEEFL
+498 
-503 ELEYPIEEMA
+503 
-513 PKRGRKK
+513 KK
-520 HFSPFGTL
+520 HFSPFGAL

-604 IFMQCGPIRYSTD
+604 IFMQCGPIRYSAE

-670 KTLADGR
+670 KTLAVGR

-717 KMERLAELSSKEPL
+717 KMERLAELSPKEPL
-731 VIVATGR
+731 VVVATGH
-738 YIGEG
+738 YVGEG

-753 LASPVSWKGII
+753 LVSPVSWKGII

-791 PLCGRMYQRRLK
+791 PLCERMYQRRLK
-803 GYAAIGYQLLGKES
+803 GYAAIGYQLLENEPS
-817 IATEHHSQS
+817 VTEQHPQS

-840 ISQAKHSVLIAAMKS
+840 IS
-855 GLKKQSG
+855 
-862 LWIALKEAICRGVQV
+862 
-877 VVFVKNRNEQ
+877 
-887 VEWLQ
+887 
-892 REGFV
+892 
-897 VYVSE
+897 
-902 SLTLQLVV
+902 
-910 IDKKDIWYGSINFIG
+910 
-925 YATEEDCAVRFSD
+925 
-938 KQLATEMID
+938 
-947 MLYGE
+947 

>member
-1 MDMKYTYEE
+1 M
-10 LWKAY
+10 
-15 QRLQAENT
+15 
-23 ALKQEIQQLKGR
+23 
-35 NIGEC
+35 
-40 KELNTLF
+40 
-47 QKEFN
+47 
-52 QVCLSLEEKVALF
+52 
-65 RSLFRG
+65 
-71 REDVF
+71 
-76 ARRWY
+76 
-81 SHTTDKSGYQ
+81 
-91 PVCLNEWHR
+91 CLNEWHR

-211 ARKLGFSLLTQ
+211 ARKLGFALLTQ
-222 AMERNVKLTFKSY
+222 AMERNVKLTFQSY

-271 DEDFVAFKDQW
+271 DEDFVAFKEQW

-292 ENEVDTLLQKKGI
+292 ENKVDTLLQKKGI

-325 VQPFTRYDFPR
+325 VQLVTRYDFPR

-344 QIYVPLKHFSGKVLA
+344 QIYVPLKHFSSKVLA

-401 PRGCEDALIDV
+401 LRGCEDALIDV
-412 LKAGGVSYTIQDE
+412 LKAGEVSSTYPNFAGTMENTAGRIFGIGISY
-425 REKGQVLT
+425 RRNGS
-433 VHFKGQLRTEQVE
+433 E
-446 AVQALKQYDQGV
+446 A
-458 LNGTTAFGK
+458 GK
-467 TVTAIGLIAER
+467 
-478 KVNTL
+478 
-483 ILVHTRTLLEQWKTR
+483 
-498 LEEFL
+498 
-503 ELEYPIEEMA
+503 
-513 PKRGRKK
+513 KK

-604 IFMQCGPIRYSTD
+604 IFMQCGPIRYSAE

-670 KTLADGR
+670 KTLAVGR
-677 SPIVLTTLTSHVE
+677 SQIVLATLTSHVE

-717 KMERLAELSSKEPL
+717 KMERLVELSPKEPL
-731 VIVATGR
+731 VVVATGR
-738 YIGEG
+738 YVGEG

-753 LASPVSWKGII
+753 LVSPVSWKGII

-791 PLCGRMYQRRLK
+791 PLCERMYQRRLK
-803 GYAAIGYQLLGKES
+803 GYAAIGYQLLENEPS
-817 IATEHHSQS
+817 VTEQHPQS

-862 LWIALKEAICRGVQV
+862 LWRALKEAICRGVQV
-877 VVFVKNRNEQ
+877 VAFVKHRNEQ

-892 REGFV
+892 REGFA

-925 YATEEDCAVRFSD
+925 YATEEDFAVRFAD
-938 KQLATEMID
+938 KQLVAEMID

>member
-1 MDMKYTYEE
+1 M
-10 LWKAY
+10 
-15 QRLQAENT
+15 
-23 ALKQEIQQLKGR
+23 
-35 NIGEC
+35 
-40 KELNTLF
+40 
-47 QKEFN
+47 
-52 QVCLSLEEKVALF
+52 
-65 RSLFRG
+65 
-71 REDVF
+71 
-76 ARRWY
+76 
-81 SHTTDKSGYQ
+81 
-91 PVCLNEWHR
+91 CLNEWHR

-211 ARKLGFSLLTQ
+211 ARKLGFALLTQ
-222 AMERNVKLTFKSY
+222 AMERNVKLTFQSY

-271 DEDFVAFKDQW
+271 DEDFVAFKEQW

-325 VQPFTRYDFPR
+325 VQLVTRYDFPR

-344 QIYVPLKHFSGKVLA
+344 QIYVPLKHFSSKVLA

-401 PRGCEDALIDV
+401 LRGCEDALIDV
-412 LKAGGVSYTIQDE
+412 LKAGEVSSTYPNFAGTMENTAGRIFGIGISY
-425 REKGQVLT
+425 RRNGS
-433 VHFKGQLRTEQVE
+433 E
-446 AVQALKQYDQGV
+446 A
-458 LNGTTAFGK
+458 GK
-467 TVTAIGLIAER
+467 
-478 KVNTL
+478 
-483 ILVHTRTLLEQWKTR
+483 
-498 LEEFL
+498 
-503 ELEYPIEEMA
+503 
-513 PKRGRKK
+513 KK

-604 IFMQCGPIRYSTD
+604 IFMQCGPIRYSAE

-670 KTLADGR
+670 KTLAVGR
-677 SPIVLTTLTSHVE
+677 SLIVLTTLTSHVE

-717 KMERLAELSSKEPL
+717 KMERLAELSPKEPL
-731 VIVATGR
+731 VVVATGH
-738 YIGEG
+738 YVGEG

-753 LASPVSWKGII
+753 LVSPVSWKGII

-783 YDYIDIRL
+783 YDYIAIRL
-791 PLCGRMYQRRLK
+791 PLCERMYQRRLK
-803 GYAAIGYQLLGKES
+803 GYAAIGYQLLENEPS
-817 IATEHHSQS
+817 VTEQHPQS
-826 LFSGNNYQASLVEH
+826 LFSGNNYQASLVGH

-862 LWIALKEAICRGVQV
+862 LWRALKEAICRGVQ
-877 VVFVKNRNEQ
+877 
-887 VEWLQ
+887 
-892 REGFV
+892 
-897 VYVSE
+897 
-902 SLTLQLVV
+902 
-910 IDKKDIWYGSINFIG
+910 
-925 YATEEDCAVRFSD
+925 
-938 KQLATEMID
+938 
-947 MLYGE
+947 

>member
-1 MDMKYTYEE
+1 M
-10 LWKAY
+10 
-15 QRLQAENT
+15 
-23 ALKQEIQQLKGR
+23 
-35 NIGEC
+35 
-40 KELNTLF
+40 
-47 QKEFN
+47 
-52 QVCLSLEEKVALF
+52 
-65 RSLFRG
+65 
-71 REDVF
+71 
-76 ARRWY
+76 
-81 SHTTDKSGYQ
+81 
-91 PVCLNEWHR
+91 CLNEWHR

-211 ARKLGFSLLTQ
+211 ARKLGFALLTQ
-222 AMERNVKLTFKSY
+222 AMERNVKLTFQSY

-271 DEDFVAFKDQW
+271 DEDFVAFKEQW

-325 VQPFTRYDFPR
+325 VQLVTRYDFPR

-344 QIYVPLKHFSGKVLA
+344 QIYVPLKHFSSKVLA

-401 PRGCEDALIDV
+401 LRGCEDALIDV
-412 LKAGGVSYTIQDE
+412 LKAGEVSSTYPNFAGTMENTAGRIFGIGISY
-425 REKGQVLT
+425 RRNGS
-433 VHFKGQLRTEQVE
+433 E
-446 AVQALKQYDQGV
+446 A
-458 LNGTTAFGK
+458 GK
-467 TVTAIGLIAER
+467 
-478 KVNTL
+478 
-483 ILVHTRTLLEQWKTR
+483 
-498 LEEFL
+498 
-503 ELEYPIEEMA
+503 
-513 PKRGRKK
+513 KK

-604 IFMQCGPIRYSTD
+604 IFMQCGPIRYSAE

-670 KTLADGR
+670 KTLAVGR
-677 SPIVLTTLTSHVE
+677 SQIVLTTLTSHVE

-717 KMERLAELSSKEPL
+717 KMERLAELSPKEPL
-731 VIVATGR
+731 VVVATGR
-738 YIGEG
+738 YVGEG

-753 LASPVSWKGII
+753 LVSPVSWKGII

-791 PLCGRMYQRRLK
+791 PLCERMYQRRLK
-803 GYAAIGYQLLGKES
+803 GYAAIGYQLLENEPS
-817 IATEHHSQS
+817 VTEQHPQS

-862 LWIALKEAICRGVQV
+862 LWRALKEAICRGVQV
-877 VVFVKNRNEQ
+877 VVFVKHRNEQ

-892 REGFV
+892 REGFA

-925 YATEEDCAVRFSD
+925 YATEEDFAVRFAD
-938 KQLATEMID
+938 K
-947 MLYGE
+947 YGAQNETYIEGWKEKT

>member
-1 MDMKYTYEE
+1 M
-10 LWKAY
+10 
-15 QRLQAENT
+15 
-23 ALKQEIQQLKGR
+23 
-35 NIGEC
+35 
-40 KELNTLF
+40 
-47 QKEFN
+47 
-52 QVCLSLEEKVALF
+52 
-65 RSLFRG
+65 
-71 REDVF
+71 
-76 ARRWY
+76 
-81 SHTTDKSGYQ
+81 
-91 PVCLNEWHR
+91 CLNEWHR

-211 ARKLGFSLLTQ
+211 ARKLGFALLTQ
-222 AMERNVKLTFKSY
+222 AMERNVKLTFQSY

-271 DEDFVAFKDQW
+271 DEDFVAFKEQW

-292 ENEVDTLLQKKGI
+292 ENKVDTLLQKKGI

-325 VQPFTRYDFPR
+325 VQLVTRYDFPR

-344 QIYVPLKHFSGKVLA
+344 QIYVPLKHFSSKVLA

-401 PRGCEDALIDV
+401 LRGCEDALIDV
-412 LKAGGVSYTIQDE
+412 LKAGEVSSTYPNFAGTMENTAGRIFGIGISY
-425 REKGQVLT
+425 RRNGS
-433 VHFKGQLRTEQVE
+433 E
-446 AVQALKQYDQGV
+446 A
-458 LNGTTAFGK
+458 GK
-467 TVTAIGLIAER
+467 
-478 KVNTL
+478 
-483 ILVHTRTLLEQWKTR
+483 
-498 LEEFL
+498 
-503 ELEYPIEEMA
+503 
-513 PKRGRKK
+513 KK

-604 IFMQCGPIRYSTD
+604 IFMQCGPIRYSAE

-670 KTLADGR
+670 KTLAVGR

-717 KMERLAELSSKEPL
+717 KMERLAELSPKEPL
-731 VIVATGR
+731 VVVATGR
-738 YIGEG
+738 YVGEG

-753 LASPVSWKGII
+753 LVSPVSWKGII

-791 PLCGRMYQRRLK
+791 PLCERMYQRRLK
-803 GYAAIGYQLLGKES
+803 GYAAIGYQLLENEPS
-817 IATEHHSQS
+817 VTEQHPQS

-862 LWIALKEAICRGVQV
+862 LWRALKEAICRGVQV
-877 VVFVKNRNEQ
+877 VVFVKHRNEQ

-892 REGFV
+892 REGFA

-925 YATEEDCAVRFSD
+925 YATEEDFAVRFAD
-938 KQLATEMID
+938 KQLVAEMID

>member
-1 MDMKYTYEE
+1 M
-10 LWKAY
+10 
-15 QRLQAENT
+15 
-23 ALKQEIQQLKGR
+23 
-35 NIGEC
+35 
-40 KELNTLF
+40 
-47 QKEFN
+47 
-52 QVCLSLEEKVALF
+52 
-65 RSLFRG
+65 
-71 REDVF
+71 
-76 ARRWY
+76 
-81 SHTTDKSGYQ
+81 
-91 PVCLNEWHR
+91 CLNEWHR

-211 ARKLGFSLLTQ
+211 ARKLGFALLTQ
-222 AMERNVKLTFKSY
+222 AMERNVKLTFQSY

-271 DEDFVAFKDQW
+271 DEDFVAFKEQW

-325 VQPFTRYDFPR
+325 VQLVTRYDFPR

-344 QIYVPLKHFSGKVLA
+344 QIYVPLKHFSSKVLA

-401 PRGCEDALIDV
+401 LRGCEDALIDV
-412 LKAGGVSYTIQDE
+412 LKAGEVSSTYPNFAGTMENTAGRIFGIGISY
-425 REKGQVLT
+425 RRNGS
-433 VHFKGQLRTEQVE
+433 E
-446 AVQALKQYDQGV
+446 A
-458 LNGTTAFGK
+458 GK
-467 TVTAIGLIAER
+467 
-478 KVNTL
+478 
-483 ILVHTRTLLEQWKTR
+483 
-498 LEEFL
+498 
-503 ELEYPIEEMA
+503 
-513 PKRGRKK
+513 KK

-604 IFMQCGPIRYSTD
+604 IFMQCGPIRYSAE

-670 KTLADGR
+670 KTLAVGR
-677 SPIVLTTLTSHVE
+677 SQIVLTTLTSHVE

-717 KMERLAELSSKEPL
+717 KMERLAELSPKEPL
-731 VIVATGR
+731 VVVATGR
-738 YIGEG
+738 YVGEG

-753 LASPVSWKGII
+753 LVSPVSWKGII

-791 PLCGRMYQRRLK
+791 PLCERMYQRRLK
-803 GYAAIGYQLLGKES
+803 GYAAIGYQLLENEPS
-817 IATEHHSQS
+817 VTEQHPQS

-862 LWIALKEAICRGVQV
+862 LWRALKEAICRGVQV
-877 VVFVKNRNEQ
+877 VVFVKHRNEQ

-892 REGFV
+892 REGFA

-925 YATEEDCAVRFSD
+925 YATEEDFAVRFVD
-938 KQLATEMID
+938 KQLVAEMID

>member
-1 MDMKYTYEE
+1 M
-10 LWKAY
+10 
-15 QRLQAENT
+15 
-23 ALKQEIQQLKGR
+23 
-35 NIGEC
+35 
-40 KELNTLF
+40 
-47 QKEFN
+47 
-52 QVCLSLEEKVALF
+52 
-65 RSLFRG
+65 
-71 REDVF
+71 
-76 ARRWY
+76 
-81 SHTTDKSGYQ
+81 
-91 PVCLNEWHR
+91 CLNEWHR

-211 ARKLGFSLLTQ
+211 ARKLGFALLTQ
-222 AMERNVKLTFKSY
+222 AMERNVKLTFQSY

-248 GLGNLVALPLQGQA
+248 GLGNLVTLPLQGQA

-271 DEDFVAFKDQW
+271 DEDFVAFKEQW

-325 VQPFTRYDFPR
+325 VQLVTRYDFPR

-344 QIYVPLKHFSGKVLA
+344 QIYVPLKHFSSKVLA

-401 PRGCEDALIDV
+401 LRGCEDALIDV
-412 LKAGGVSYTIQDE
+412 LKAGEVSSTYPNFAGTMENTAGRIFGIGISY
-425 REKGQVLT
+425 RRNGS
-433 VHFKGQLRTEQVE
+433 E
-446 AVQALKQYDQGV
+446 A
-458 LNGTTAFGK
+458 GK
-467 TVTAIGLIAER
+467 
-478 KVNTL
+478 
-483 ILVHTRTLLEQWKTR
+483 
-498 LEEFL
+498 
-503 ELEYPIEEMA
+503 
-513 PKRGRKK
+513 KK

-604 IFMQCGPIRYSTD
+604 IFMQCGPIRYSAE

-670 KTLADGR
+670 KTLAVGR
-677 SPIVLTTLTSHVE
+677 SQIVLTTLTSHVE

-717 KMERLAELSSKEPL
+717 KMERLAELSPKEPL
-731 VIVATGR
+731 VVVATGR
-738 YIGEG
+738 YVGEG

-753 LASPVSWKGII
+753 LVSPVSWKGII

-791 PLCGRMYQRRLK
+791 PLCERMYQRRLK
-803 GYAAIGYQLLGKES
+803 GYAAIGYQLLENEPS
-817 IATEHHSQS
+817 VTEQHPQS

-862 LWIALKEAICRGVQV
+862 LWRALKEAICRGVQV
-877 VVFVKNRNEQ
+877 VVFVKHRNEQ

-892 REGFV
+892 REGFA

-925 YATEEDCAVRFSD
+925 YATEEDFAVRFAD
-938 KQLATEMID
+938 KQLVAEMID

>member
-1 MDMKYTYEE
+1 M
-10 LWKAY
+10 
-15 QRLQAENT
+15 
-23 ALKQEIQQLKGR
+23 
-35 NIGEC
+35 
-40 KELNTLF
+40 
-47 QKEFN
+47 
-52 QVCLSLEEKVALF
+52 
-65 RSLFRG
+65 
-71 REDVF
+71 
-76 ARRWY
+76 
-81 SHTTDKSGYQ
+81 
-91 PVCLNEWHR
+91 CLNEWHR

-211 ARKLGFSLLTQ
+211 ARKLGFALLTQ
-222 AMERNVKLTFKSY
+222 AMERNVKLTFQSY

-271 DEDFVAFKDQW
+271 DEDFVAFKEQW

-325 VQPFTRYDFPR
+325 VQLVTRYDFPR

-344 QIYVPLKHFSGKVLA
+344 QIYVPLKHFSSKVLA

-401 PRGCEDALIDV
+401 LRGCEDALIDV
-412 LKAGGVSYTIQDE
+412 LKAGEVSSTYPNFAGTMENTAGRIFGIGISY
-425 REKGQVLT
+425 RRNGS
-433 VHFKGQLRTEQVE
+433 E
-446 AVQALKQYDQGV
+446 A
-458 LNGTTAFGK
+458 GK
-467 TVTAIGLIAER
+467 
-478 KVNTL
+478 
-483 ILVHTRTLLEQWKTR
+483 
-498 LEEFL
+498 
-503 ELEYPIEEMA
+503 
-513 PKRGRKK
+513 KK

-604 IFMQCGPIRYSTD
+604 IFMQCGPIRYSAE

-670 KTLADGR
+670 KTLAVGR
-677 SPIVLTTLTSHVE
+677 SQIVLTTLTSHVE

-717 KMERLAELSSKEPL
+717 KMERLAELSPKEPL
-731 VIVATGR
+731 VVVATGH
-738 YIGEG
+738 YVGEG

-753 LASPVSWKGII
+753 LVSPVSWKGII

-791 PLCGRMYQRRLK
+791 PLCERMYQRRLK
-803 GYAAIGYQLLGKES
+803 GYAAIGYQLLENEPS
-817 IATEHHSQS
+817 VTEQHPQS

-840 ISQAKHSVLIAAMKS
+840 ISQAKHSVL
-855 GLKKQSG
+855 
-862 LWIALKEAICRGVQV
+862 
-877 VVFVKNRNEQ
+877 
-887 VEWLQ
+887 
-892 REGFV
+892 
-897 VYVSE
+897 
-902 SLTLQLVV
+902 
-910 IDKKDIWYGSINFIG
+910 
-925 YATEEDCAVRFSD
+925 
-938 KQLATEMID
+938 
-947 MLYGE
+947 

>member
-1 MDMKYTYEE
+1 M
-10 LWKAY
+10 
-15 QRLQAENT
+15 
-23 ALKQEIQQLKGR
+23 
-35 NIGEC
+35 
-40 KELNTLF
+40 
-47 QKEFN
+47 
-52 QVCLSLEEKVALF
+52 
-65 RSLFRG
+65 
-71 REDVF
+71 
-76 ARRWY
+76 
-81 SHTTDKSGYQ
+81 
-91 PVCLNEWHR
+91 CLNEWHR

-211 ARKLGFSLLTQ
+211 ARKLGVALLTQ
-222 AMERNVKLTFKSY
+222 AMERNVKLTFQSY

-271 DEDFVAFKDQW
+271 DEDFVAFKEQW

-325 VQPFTRYDFPR
+325 VQLVTRYDFPR

-344 QIYVPLKHFSGKVLA
+344 QIYVPLKHFSSKVLA

-401 PRGCEDALIDV
+401 LRGCEDALIDV
-412 LKAGGVSYTIQDE
+412 LKAGEVSSTYPNFAGTMENTAGRIFGIGISY
-425 REKGQVLT
+425 RRNGS
-433 VHFKGQLRTEQVE
+433 E
-446 AVQALKQYDQGV
+446 A
-458 LNGTTAFGK
+458 GK
-467 TVTAIGLIAER
+467 
-478 KVNTL
+478 
-483 ILVHTRTLLEQWKTR
+483 
-498 LEEFL
+498 
-503 ELEYPIEEMA
+503 
-513 PKRGRKK
+513 KK

-604 IFMQCGPIRYSTD
+604 IFMQCGPIRYSAE

-670 KTLADGR
+670 KTLAVGR
-677 SPIVLTTLTSHVE
+677 SQIVLTTLTSHVE
-690 QLSQLL
+690 HLSQLL

-717 KMERLAELSSKEPL
+717 KMERLAELSPKEPL
-731 VIVATGR
+731 VVVATGR
-738 YIGEG
+738 YVGEG

-753 LASPVSWKGII
+753 LVSPVSWKGII

-791 PLCGRMYQRRLK
+791 PLCERMYQRRLK
-803 GYAAIGYQLLGKES
+803 GYAAIGYQLLENEPS
-817 IATEHHSQS
+817 VTEQHPQS

-862 LWIALKEAICRGVQV
+862 LWRALKEAICRGVQV
-877 VVFVKNRNEQ
+877 VVFVKHRNEQ

-892 REGFV
+892 REGFA

-925 YATEEDCAVRFSD
+925 YATEEDFAVRFAD
-938 KQLATEMID
+938 KQLVAEMID

>member
-1 MDMKYTYEE
+1 M
-10 LWKAY
+10 
-15 QRLQAENT
+15 
-23 ALKQEIQQLKGR
+23 
-35 NIGEC
+35 
-40 KELNTLF
+40 
-47 QKEFN
+47 
-52 QVCLSLEEKVALF
+52 
-65 RSLFRG
+65 
-71 REDVF
+71 
-76 ARRWY
+76 
-81 SHTTDKSGYQ
+81 
-91 PVCLNEWHR
+91 CLNEWHR

-271 DEDFVAFKDQW
+271 DEDFVAFKEQW

-325 VQPFTRYDFPR
+325 VQLVTRYDFPR

-344 QIYVPLKHFSGKVLA
+344 QIYVPLKHFSSKVLA

-401 PRGCEDALIDV
+401 LRGCEDALIDV
-412 LKAGGVSYTIQDE
+412 LKAGEVSSTYPNFAGTMENTAGRIFGIGISY
-425 REKGQVLT
+425 RRNGS
-433 VHFKGQLRTEQVE
+433 E
-446 AVQALKQYDQGV
+446 A
-458 LNGTTAFGK
+458 GK
-467 TVTAIGLIAER
+467 
-478 KVNTL
+478 
-483 ILVHTRTLLEQWKTR
+483 
-498 LEEFL
+498 
-503 ELEYPIEEMA
+503 
-513 PKRGRKK
+513 KK

-604 IFMQCGPIRYSTD
+604 IFMQCGPIRYSAE

-670 KTLADGR
+670 KTLAVGR
-677 SPIVLTTLTSHVE
+677 SQIVLTTLTSHVE

-717 KMERLAELSSKEPL
+717 KMERLAELSPKEPL
-731 VIVATGR
+731 VVVATGR
-738 YIGEG
+738 YVGEG

-753 LASPVSWKGII
+753 LVSPVSWKGII

-791 PLCGRMYQRRLK
+791 PLCERMYQRRLK
-803 GYAAIGYQLLGKES
+803 GYAAIGYQLLENEPS
-817 IATEHHSQS
+817 VTEQHPQS

-862 LWIALKEAICRGVQV
+862 LWRALKEAICRGVQV
-877 VVFVKNRNEQ
+877 VVFVKHRNEQ

-892 REGFV
+892 REGFA

-925 YATEEDCAVRFSD
+925 YATEEDFAVRFAD
-938 KQLATEMID
+938 KQLVAEMID

>member
-1 MDMKYTYEE
+1 M
-10 LWKAY
+10 
-15 QRLQAENT
+15 
-23 ALKQEIQQLKGR
+23 
-35 NIGEC
+35 
-40 KELNTLF
+40 
-47 QKEFN
+47 
-52 QVCLSLEEKVALF
+52 
-65 RSLFRG
+65 
-71 REDVF
+71 
-76 ARRWY
+76 
-81 SHTTDKSGYQ
+81 
-91 PVCLNEWHR
+91 CLNEWHR

-211 ARKLGFSLLTQ
+211 ARKLGFALLTQ
-222 AMERNVKLTFKSY
+222 AMERNVKLTFQSY

-271 DEDFVAFKDQW
+271 DEDFVAFKEQW

-325 VQPFTRYDFPR
+325 VQLVTRYDFPR

-344 QIYVPLKHFSGKVLA
+344 QIYVPLKHFSSKVLA

-376 GMRLSTYNIPRVIC
+376 GMRLSIYNIPRVIC

-401 PRGCEDALIDV
+401 LRGCEDALIDV
-412 LKAGGVSYTIQDE
+412 LKAGEVSSTYPNFAGTMENTAGRIFGIGISY
-425 REKGQVLT
+425 RRNGS
-433 VHFKGQLRTEQVE
+433 E
-446 AVQALKQYDQGV
+446 A
-458 LNGTTAFGK
+458 GK
-467 TVTAIGLIAER
+467 
-478 KVNTL
+478 
-483 ILVHTRTLLEQWKTR
+483 
-498 LEEFL
+498 
-503 ELEYPIEEMA
+503 
-513 PKRGRKK
+513 KK

-604 IFMQCGPIRYSTD
+604 IFMQCGPIRYSAE

-670 KTLADGR
+670 KTLAVGR
-677 SPIVLTTLTSHVE
+677 SQIVLTTLTSHVE

-717 KMERLAELSSKEPL
+717 KMERLAELSPKEPL
-731 VIVATGR
+731 VVVATGR
-738 YIGEG
+738 YVGEG

-753 LASPVSWKGII
+753 LVSPVSWKGII

-791 PLCGRMYQRRLK
+791 PLCERMYQRRLK
-803 GYAAIGYQLLGKES
+803 GYAAIGYQLLENEPS
-817 IATEHHSQS
+817 VTEQHPQS

-862 LWIALKEAICRGVQV
+862 LWRALKEAICRGVQV
-877 VVFVKNRNEQ
+877 VVFVKHRNEQ

-892 REGFV
+892 REGFA

-925 YATEEDCAVRFSD
+925 YATEEDFAVRFAD
-938 KQLATEMID
+938 KQLVAEMID

>member
-1 MDMKYTYEE
+1 M
-10 LWKAY
+10 
-15 QRLQAENT
+15 
-23 ALKQEIQQLKGR
+23 
-35 NIGEC
+35 
-40 KELNTLF
+40 
-47 QKEFN
+47 
-52 QVCLSLEEKVALF
+52 
-65 RSLFRG
+65 
-71 REDVF
+71 
-76 ARRWY
+76 
-81 SHTTDKSGYQ
+81 
-91 PVCLNEWHR
+91 CLNEWHR

-211 ARKLGFSLLTQ
+211 ARKLGFALLTQ
-222 AMERNVKLTFKSY
+222 AMERNVKLTFQSY

-271 DEDFVAFKDQW
+271 DEDFVAFKEQW

-292 ENEVDTLLQKKGI
+292 ENKVDTLLQKKGI

-310 DLSTTSDSTPWKIPE
+310 DLSTTSDSTPWKIPV
-325 VQPFTRYDFPR
+325 VQLVTRYDFPR

-344 QIYVPLKHFSGKVLA
+344 QIYVLLKHFSSKVLA

-401 PRGCEDALIDV
+401 LRGCEDALIDV
-412 LKAGGVSYTIQDE
+412 LKAGEVSSTYPNFAGTMENTAGRIFGIGISY
-425 REKGQVLT
+425 RRNGS
-433 VHFKGQLRTEQVE
+433 E
-446 AVQALKQYDQGV
+446 A
-458 LNGTTAFGK
+458 GK
-467 TVTAIGLIAER
+467 
-478 KVNTL
+478 
-483 ILVHTRTLLEQWKTR
+483 
-498 LEEFL
+498 
-503 ELEYPIEEMA
+503 
-513 PKRGRKK
+513 KK

-604 IFMQCGPIRYSTD
+604 IFMQCGPIRYSAE

-670 KTLADGR
+670 KTLAVGR

-717 KMERLAELSSKEPL
+717 KMERLAELSPKEPL
-731 VIVATGR
+731 VVVATGH
-738 YIGEG
+738 YVGEG

-753 LASPVSWKGII
+753 LVSPVSWKGII

-791 PLCGRMYQRRLK
+791 PLCERMYQRRLK
-803 GYAAIGYQLLGKES
+803 GYAAIGYQLLENEPS
-817 IATEHHSQS
+817 VTEQHPQS

-862 LWIALKEAICRGVQV
+862 LWRALKEAICRGVQ
-877 VVFVKNRNEQ
+877 
-887 VEWLQ
+887 
-892 REGFV
+892 
-897 VYVSE
+897 
-902 SLTLQLVV
+902 
-910 IDKKDIWYGSINFIG
+910 
-925 YATEEDCAVRFSD
+925 
-938 KQLATEMID
+938 
-947 MLYGE
+947 

>member
-1 MDMKYTYEE
+1 MQFYLIIPATNCENHGERGRYSPSKERHFDRNGRFIH
-10 LWKAY
+10 Y
-15 QRLQAENT
+15 QRFNPLEN
-23 ALKQEIQQLKGR
+23 
-35 NIGEC
+35 
-40 KELNTLF
+40 
-47 QKEFN
+47 
-52 QVCLSLEEKVALF
+52 
-65 RSLFRG
+65 
-71 REDVF
+71 
-76 ARRWY
+76 
-81 SHTTDKSGYQ
+81 
-91 PVCLNEWHR
+91 
-100 TFCDK
+100 
-105 KKFKCAECPHRQ
+105 
-117 FKTLSYEDVY
+117 
-127 KHLEGKHPDGC
+127 
-138 DVIGAYAILPDNTCN
+138 
-153 FLCADFDDKSCIHGY
+153 
-168 QTDVL
+168 
-173 AYVKVCKS
+173 
-181 WGLHCYIERS
+181 S
-191 RSGNG
+191 RSTAG
-196 AHVWVFFEQPISAVK
+196 HPI
-211 ARKLGFSLLTQ
+211 RFSP
-222 AMERNVKLTFKSY
+222 KS
-235 DRLFPNQDYLPEG
+235 
-248 GLGNLVALPLQGQA
+248 
-262 RKLGNSVFV
+262 
-271 DEDFVAFKDQW
+271 
-282 SYLQQIVKIT
+282 
-292 ENEVDTLLQKKGI
+292 
-305 LTEMG
+305 
-310 DLSTTSDSTPWKIPE
+310 
-325 VQPFTRYDFPR
+325 
-336 SLTIIRSN
+336 TIIRSN
-344 QIYVPLKHFSGKVLA
+344 QIYVPLKHFSSKVLA

-401 PRGCEDALIDV
+401 LRGCEDALIDV
-412 LKAGGVSYTIQDE
+412 LKAGEVSSTYPNFAGTMENTAGRIFGIGISY
-425 REKGQVLT
+425 RRNGS
-433 VHFKGQLRTEQVE
+433 E
-446 AVQALKQYDQGV
+446 A
-458 LNGTTAFGK
+458 GK
-467 TVTAIGLIAER
+467 
-478 KVNTL
+478 
-483 ILVHTRTLLEQWKTR
+483 
-498 LEEFL
+498 
-503 ELEYPIEEMA
+503 
-513 PKRGRKK
+513 KK

-604 IFMQCGPIRYSTD
+604 IFMQCGPIRYSAE

-670 KTLADGR
+670 KTLAVGR

-717 KMERLAELSSKEPL
+717 KMERLAELSPKEPL
-731 VIVATGR
+731 VVVATGH
-738 YIGEG
+738 YVGEG

-753 LASPVSWKGII
+753 LVSPVSWKGII

-791 PLCGRMYQRRLK
+791 PLCERMYQRRLK
-803 GYAAIGYQLLGKES
+803 GYAAIGYQLLENEPS
-817 IATEHHSQS
+817 VTEQHPQS

-862 LWIALKEAICRGVQV
+862 LWRALKEAICRGVQV
-877 VVFVKNRNEQ
+877 VVFVKHRNEQ

-892 REGFV
+892 REGFA

-925 YATEEDCAVRFSD
+925 YATEEDFAVRFAD
-938 KQLATEMID
+938 KQLVAEMID

>member
-1 MDMKYTYEE
+1 M
-10 LWKAY
+10 
-15 QRLQAENT
+15 
-23 ALKQEIQQLKGR
+23 
-35 NIGEC
+35 
-40 KELNTLF
+40 
-47 QKEFN
+47 
-52 QVCLSLEEKVALF
+52 
-65 RSLFRG
+65 
-71 REDVF
+71 
-76 ARRWY
+76 
-81 SHTTDKSGYQ
+81 
-91 PVCLNEWHR
+91 CLNEWHR

-105 KKFKCAECPHRQ
+105 KKFKCAECPHCQ

-211 ARKLGFSLLTQ
+211 ARKLGFALLTQ
-222 AMERNVKLTFKSY
+222 AMERNVKLTFQSY

-271 DEDFVAFKDQW
+271 DEDFVAFKEQW

-292 ENEVDTLLQKKGI
+292 ENKVDTLLQKKGI

-325 VQPFTRYDFPR
+325 VQLVTRYDFPR

-344 QIYVPLKHFSGKVLA
+344 QIYVPLKHFSSKVLA

-376 GMRLSTYNIPRVIC
+376 GMRLSTYKIPRVIC

-401 PRGCEDALIDV
+401 LRGCEDALIDV
-412 LKAGGVSYTIQDE
+412 LKAGEVSSTYPNFAGTMENTAGRIFGIGISY
-425 REKGQVLT
+425 RRNGS
-433 VHFKGQLRTEQVE
+433 E
-446 AVQALKQYDQGV
+446 A
-458 LNGTTAFGK
+458 GK
-467 TVTAIGLIAER
+467 
-478 KVNTL
+478 
-483 ILVHTRTLLEQWKTR
+483 
-498 LEEFL
+498 
-503 ELEYPIEEMA
+503 
-513 PKRGRKK
+513 KK

-604 IFMQCGPIRYSTD
+604 IFMQCGPIRYSAE

-670 KTLADGR
+670 KTLAVGR

-717 KMERLAELSSKEPL
+717 KMERLAELSPKEPL
-731 VIVATGR
+731 VVVATGR
-738 YIGEG
+738 YVGEG

-753 LASPVSWKGII
+753 LVSPVLWKGII

-791 PLCGRMYQRRLK
+791 P
-803 GYAAIGYQLLGKES
+803 
-817 IATEHHSQS
+817 
-826 LFSGNNYQASLVEH
+826 V
-840 ISQAKHSVLIAAMKS
+840 
-855 GLKKQSG
+855 
-862 LWIALKEAICRGVQV
+862 
-877 VVFVKNRNEQ
+877 
-887 VEWLQ
+887 
-892 REGFV
+892 
-897 VYVSE
+897 
-902 SLTLQLVV
+902 
-910 IDKKDIWYGSINFIG
+910 NFQ
-925 YATEEDCAVRFSD
+925 F
-938 KQLATEMID
+938 
-947 MLYGE
+947 

>member
-1 MDMKYTYEE
+1 M
-10 LWKAY
+10 
-15 QRLQAENT
+15 
-23 ALKQEIQQLKGR
+23 
-35 NIGEC
+35 
-40 KELNTLF
+40 
-47 QKEFN
+47 
-52 QVCLSLEEKVALF
+52 
-65 RSLFRG
+65 
-71 REDVF
+71 
-76 ARRWY
+76 
-81 SHTTDKSGYQ
+81 
-91 PVCLNEWHR
+91 CLNEWHR

-211 ARKLGFSLLTQ
+211 ARKLGFALLTQ
-222 AMERNVKLTFKSY
+222 AMERNVKLTFQSY

-271 DEDFVAFKDQW
+271 DEDFVAFKEQW

-292 ENEVDTLLQKKGI
+292 ENKVDTLLQKKGI

-310 DLSTTSDSTPWKIPE
+310 DLSTTSDSTPWKIPV
-325 VQPFTRYDFPR
+325 VQLVTRYDFPR

-344 QIYVPLKHFSGKVLA
+344 QIYVLLKHFSSKVLA

-401 PRGCEDALIDV
+401 LRGCEDALIDV
-412 LKAGGVSYTIQDE
+412 LKAGEVSSTYPNFAGTMENTAGRIFGIGISY
-425 REKGQVLT
+425 RRNGS
-433 VHFKGQLRTEQVE
+433 E
-446 AVQALKQYDQGV
+446 A
-458 LNGTTAFGK
+458 GK
-467 TVTAIGLIAER
+467 
-478 KVNTL
+478 
-483 ILVHTRTLLEQWKTR
+483 
-498 LEEFL
+498 
-503 ELEYPIEEMA
+503 
-513 PKRGRKK
+513 KK

-604 IFMQCGPIRYSTD
+604 IFMQCGPIRYSAE

-670 KTLADGR
+670 KTLAVGR

-717 KMERLAELSSKEPL
+717 KMERLAELSPKEPL
-731 VIVATGR
+731 VVVATGH
-738 YIGEG
+738 YVGEG

-753 LASPVSWKGII
+753 LVSPVSWKGII

-791 PLCGRMYQRRLK
+791 PLCERMYQRRLK
-803 GYAAIGYQLLGKES
+803 GYAAIGYQLLENEPS
-817 IATEHHSQS
+817 VTEQHPQS

-862 LWIALKEAICRGVQV
+862 LWRALKEAICRGVQV
-877 VVFVKNRNEQ
+877 VVFVKHRNEQ

-892 REGFV
+892 REGFA

-910 IDKKDIWYGSINFIG
+910 IDKKDIWYGRPAFP
-925 YATEEDCAVRFSD
+925 
-938 KQLATEMID
+938 
-947 MLYGE
+947 

>member
-1 MDMKYTYEE
+1 M
-10 LWKAY
+10 
-15 QRLQAENT
+15 
-23 ALKQEIQQLKGR
+23 
-35 NIGEC
+35 
-40 KELNTLF
+40 
-47 QKEFN
+47 
-52 QVCLSLEEKVALF
+52 
-65 RSLFRG
+65 
-71 REDVF
+71 
-76 ARRWY
+76 
-81 SHTTDKSGYQ
+81 
-91 PVCLNEWHR
+91 CLNEWHR

-105 KKFKCAECPHRQ
+105 KKFKCAECPHCQ

-153 FLCADFDDKSCIHGY
+153 LLCADFDDKSCIHGY

-211 ARKLGFSLLTQ
+211 ARKLGFALLTQ
-222 AMERNVKLTFKSY
+222 AMERNVKLTFQSY

-271 DEDFVAFKDQW
+271 DEDFVAFKEQW

-292 ENEVDTLLQKKGI
+292 ENKVDTLLQKKGI

-325 VQPFTRYDFPR
+325 VQLVTRYDFPR

-344 QIYVPLKHFSGKVLA
+344 QIYVPLKHFSSKVLA

-401 PRGCEDALIDV
+401 LRGCEDALIDV
-412 LKAGGVSYTIQDE
+412 LKAGEVSSTYPNFAGTMENTAGRIFGIGISY
-425 REKGQVLT
+425 RRNGS
-433 VHFKGQLRTEQVE
+433 E
-446 AVQALKQYDQGV
+446 A
-458 LNGTTAFGK
+458 GK
-467 TVTAIGLIAER
+467 
-478 KVNTL
+478 
-483 ILVHTRTLLEQWKTR
+483 
-498 LEEFL
+498 
-503 ELEYPIEEMA
+503 
-513 PKRGRKK
+513 KK

-604 IFMQCGPIRYSTD
+604 IFMQCGPIRYSAE

-670 KTLADGR
+670 KTLAVGR

-717 KMERLAELSSKEPL
+717 KMERLAELSPKEPL
-731 VIVATGR
+731 VVVATGR
-738 YIGEG
+738 YVGEG

-753 LASPVSWKGII
+753 LVSPVSWKGII

-791 PLCGRMYQRRLK
+791 P
-803 GYAAIGYQLLGKES
+803 
-817 IATEHHSQS
+817 
-826 LFSGNNYQASLVEH
+826 V
-840 ISQAKHSVLIAAMKS
+840 
-855 GLKKQSG
+855 
-862 LWIALKEAICRGVQV
+862 
-877 VVFVKNRNEQ
+877 
-887 VEWLQ
+887 
-892 REGFV
+892 
-897 VYVSE
+897 
-902 SLTLQLVV
+902 
-910 IDKKDIWYGSINFIG
+910 NFQ
-925 YATEEDCAVRFSD
+925 F
-938 KQLATEMID
+938 
-947 MLYGE
+947 

>member
-1 MDMKYTYEE
+1 M
-10 LWKAY
+10 
-15 QRLQAENT
+15 
-23 ALKQEIQQLKGR
+23 
-35 NIGEC
+35 
-40 KELNTLF
+40 
-47 QKEFN
+47 
-52 QVCLSLEEKVALF
+52 
-65 RSLFRG
+65 
-71 REDVF
+71 
-76 ARRWY
+76 
-81 SHTTDKSGYQ
+81 
-91 PVCLNEWHR
+91 CLNEWHR

-211 ARKLGFSLLTQ
+211 ARKLGFALLTQ
-222 AMERNVKLTFKSY
+222 AMERNVKLTFQSY

-248 GLGNLVALPLQGQA
+248 GLGNFVALPLQGQA

-271 DEDFVAFKDQW
+271 DEDFVAFKEQW

-325 VQPFTRYDFPR
+325 VQLVTRYDFPR

-344 QIYVPLKHFSGKVLA
+344 QIYVPLKHFSSKVLA

-401 PRGCEDALIDV
+401 LRGCEDALIDV
-412 LKAGGVSYTIQDE
+412 LKAGEVSSTYPNFAGTMENTAGRIFGIGISY
-425 REKGQVLT
+425 RRNGS
-433 VHFKGQLRTEQVE
+433 E
-446 AVQALKQYDQGV
+446 A
-458 LNGTTAFGK
+458 GK
-467 TVTAIGLIAER
+467 
-478 KVNTL
+478 
-483 ILVHTRTLLEQWKTR
+483 
-498 LEEFL
+498 
-503 ELEYPIEEMA
+503 
-513 PKRGRKK
+513 KK

-604 IFMQCGPIRYSTD
+604 IFMQCGPIRYSAE

-670 KTLADGR
+670 KTLAVGR
-677 SPIVLTTLTSHVE
+677 SQIVLTTLTSHVE

-717 KMERLAELSSKEPL
+717 KMERLAELSPKEPL
-731 VIVATGR
+731 VVVATGH
-738 YIGEG
+738 YVGEG

-753 LASPVSWKGII
+753 LVSPVSWKGII

-791 PLCGRMYQRRLK
+791 PLCERMYQRRLK
-803 GYAAIGYQLLGKES
+803 GYAAIGYQLLENEPS
-817 IATEHHSQS
+817 VTEQHPQS

-862 LWIALKEAICRGVQV
+862 LWRALKEAICRGVQV
-877 VVFVKNRNEQ
+877 VVFVKHRNEQ

-892 REGFV
+892 REGFA

-925 YATEEDCAVRFSD
+925 YATEEDFAVRFAD
-938 KQLATEMID
+938 KQLVAEMID

>member
-1 MDMKYTYEE
+1 M
-10 LWKAY
+10 
-15 QRLQAENT
+15 
-23 ALKQEIQQLKGR
+23 
-35 NIGEC
+35 
-40 KELNTLF
+40 
-47 QKEFN
+47 
-52 QVCLSLEEKVALF
+52 
-65 RSLFRG
+65 
-71 REDVF
+71 
-76 ARRWY
+76 
-81 SHTTDKSGYQ
+81 
-91 PVCLNEWHR
+91 CLNEWHR

-211 ARKLGFSLLTQ
+211 ARKLGFALLTQ
-222 AMERNVKLTFKSY
+222 AMERNVKLTFQSY

-271 DEDFVAFKDQW
+271 DEDFVAFKEQW

-325 VQPFTRYDFPR
+325 VQLVTRYDFPR

-344 QIYVPLKHFSGKVLA
+344 QIYVPLKHFSSKVLA

-401 PRGCEDALIDV
+401 LRGCEDALIDV
-412 LKAGGVSYTIQDE
+412 LKAGEVSSTYPNFAGTMENTAGRIFGIGISY
-425 REKGQVLT
+425 RRNGS
-433 VHFKGQLRTEQVE
+433 E
-446 AVQALKQYDQGV
+446 A
-458 LNGTTAFGK
+458 GK
-467 TVTAIGLIAER
+467 
-478 KVNTL
+478 
-483 ILVHTRTLLEQWKTR
+483 
-498 LEEFL
+498 
-503 ELEYPIEEMA
+503 
-513 PKRGRKK
+513 KK

-604 IFMQCGPIRYSTD
+604 IFMQCGPIRYSAE

-670 KTLADGR
+670 KTLAVGR
-677 SPIVLTTLTSHVE
+677 SQIVLTTLTSHVE

-717 KMERLAELSSKEPL
+717 KMERLAELSPKEPL
-731 VIVATGR
+731 VVVATGH
-738 YIGEG
+738 YVGEG

-753 LASPVSWKGII
+753 LVSPVSWKGII

-791 PLCGRMYQRRLK
+791 PLCERMYQRRLK
-803 GYAAIGYQLLGKES
+803 GYAAIGYQLLENEPS
-817 IATEHHSQS
+817 VTEQHPQS

-862 LWIALKEAICRGVQV
+862 LWRALKEAICRGVQV
-877 VVFVKNRNEQ
+877 VVFVKHRNEQ

-892 REGFV
+892 REGFA

-925 YATEEDCAVRFSD
+925 YATEEDFAVRFAD
-938 KQLATEMID
+938 KQLVAEMID

>member
-1 MDMKYTYEE
+1 M
-10 LWKAY
+10 
-15 QRLQAENT
+15 
-23 ALKQEIQQLKGR
+23 
-35 NIGEC
+35 
-40 KELNTLF
+40 
-47 QKEFN
+47 
-52 QVCLSLEEKVALF
+52 
-65 RSLFRG
+65 
-71 REDVF
+71 
-76 ARRWY
+76 
-81 SHTTDKSGYQ
+81 
-91 PVCLNEWHR
+91 CLNEWHR

-211 ARKLGFSLLTQ
+211 ARKLGFALLTQ
-222 AMERNVKLTFKSY
+222 AMERNVKLTFQSY

-248 GLGNLVALPLQGQA
+248 GLGNLVTLPLQGQA

-271 DEDFVAFKDQW
+271 DEDFVAFKEQW

-310 DLSTTSDSTPWKIPE
+310 DLSTTSDSTPWKIPV
-325 VQPFTRYDFPR
+325 VQLVTRYDFPR

-344 QIYVPLKHFSGKVLA
+344 QIYVPLKHFSSKVLA

-401 PRGCEDALIDV
+401 LRGCEDALIDV
-412 LKAGGVSYTIQDE
+412 LKAGEVSSTYPNFAGTMENTAGRIFGIGISY
-425 REKGQVLT
+425 RRNGS
-433 VHFKGQLRTEQVE
+433 E
-446 AVQALKQYDQGV
+446 A
-458 LNGTTAFGK
+458 GK
-467 TVTAIGLIAER
+467 
-478 KVNTL
+478 
-483 ILVHTRTLLEQWKTR
+483 
-498 LEEFL
+498 
-503 ELEYPIEEMA
+503 
-513 PKRGRKK
+513 KK

-604 IFMQCGPIRYSTD
+604 IFMQCGPIRYSAE

-670 KTLADGR
+670 KTLAVGR

-717 KMERLAELSSKEPL
+717 KMERLAELSPKEPL
-731 VIVATGR
+731 VVVATGH
-738 YIGEG
+738 YVGEG

-753 LASPVSWKGII
+753 LVSPVSWKGII

-791 PLCGRMYQRRLK
+791 PLCERMYQRRLK
-803 GYAAIGYQLLGKES
+803 GYAAIGYQLLENEPS
-817 IATEHHSQS
+817 VTEQHPQS

-862 LWIALKEAICRGVQV
+862 LWRALKEAICRGVQV
-877 VVFVKNRNEQ
+877 VVFVKHRNEQ

-892 REGFV
+892 REGFA

-925 YATEEDCAVRFSD
+925 YATEEDFAVRFAD
-938 KQLATEMID
+938 KQLVAEMID

>member
-1 MDMKYTYEE
+1 M
-10 LWKAY
+10 
-15 QRLQAENT
+15 
-23 ALKQEIQQLKGR
+23 
-35 NIGEC
+35 
-40 KELNTLF
+40 
-47 QKEFN
+47 
-52 QVCLSLEEKVALF
+52 
-65 RSLFRG
+65 
-71 REDVF
+71 
-76 ARRWY
+76 
-81 SHTTDKSGYQ
+81 
-91 PVCLNEWHR
+91 CLNEWHR

-105 KKFKCAECPHRQ
+105 KKFKCAECPHCQ

-211 ARKLGFSLLTQ
+211 ARKLGFALLTQ
-222 AMERNVKLTFKSY
+222 AMERNVKLTFQSY

-271 DEDFVAFKDQW
+271 DEDFVAFKEQW

-292 ENEVDTLLQKKGI
+292 ENKVDTLLQKKGI

-325 VQPFTRYDFPR
+325 VQLVTRYDFPR

-344 QIYVPLKHFSGKVLA
+344 QIYVPLKHFSSKVLA

-371 FYARQ
+371 FHARQ

-401 PRGCEDALIDV
+401 LRGCEDALIDV
-412 LKAGGVSYTIQDE
+412 LKAGEVSSTYPNFAGTMENTAGRIFGIGISY
-425 REKGQVLT
+425 RRNGS
-433 VHFKGQLRTEQVE
+433 E
-446 AVQALKQYDQGV
+446 A
-458 LNGTTAFGK
+458 GK
-467 TVTAIGLIAER
+467 
-478 KVNTL
+478 
-483 ILVHTRTLLEQWKTR
+483 
-498 LEEFL
+498 
-503 ELEYPIEEMA
+503 
-513 PKRGRKK
+513 KK

-604 IFMQCGPIRYSTD
+604 IFMQCGPIRYSAE

-670 KTLADGR
+670 KTLAVGR

-717 KMERLAELSSKEPL
+717 KMERLAELSPKEPL
-731 VIVATGR
+731 VVVATGR
-738 YIGEG
+738 YVGEG

-753 LASPVSWKGII
+753 LVSPVSWKGII

-791 PLCGRMYQRRLK
+791 P
-803 GYAAIGYQLLGKES
+803 
-817 IATEHHSQS
+817 
-826 LFSGNNYQASLVEH
+826 V
-840 ISQAKHSVLIAAMKS
+840 
-855 GLKKQSG
+855 
-862 LWIALKEAICRGVQV
+862 
-877 VVFVKNRNEQ
+877 
-887 VEWLQ
+887 
-892 REGFV
+892 
-897 VYVSE
+897 
-902 SLTLQLVV
+902 
-910 IDKKDIWYGSINFIG
+910 NFQ
-925 YATEEDCAVRFSD
+925 F
-938 KQLATEMID
+938 
-947 MLYGE
+947 

>member
-1 MDMKYTYEE
+1 M
-10 LWKAY
+10 
-15 QRLQAENT
+15 
-23 ALKQEIQQLKGR
+23 
-35 NIGEC
+35 
-40 KELNTLF
+40 
-47 QKEFN
+47 
-52 QVCLSLEEKVALF
+52 
-65 RSLFRG
+65 
-71 REDVF
+71 
-76 ARRWY
+76 
-81 SHTTDKSGYQ
+81 
-91 PVCLNEWHR
+91 CLNEWHR

-211 ARKLGFSLLTQ
+211 ARKLGFALLTQ
-222 AMERNVKLTFKSY
+222 AMERNVKLTFQSY

-271 DEDFVAFKDQW
+271 DEDFVAFKEQW

-325 VQPFTRYDFPR
+325 VQLVTRYDFPR

-344 QIYVPLKHFSGKVLA
+344 QIYVPLKHFSSKVLA

-401 PRGCEDALIDV
+401 LRGCEDALIDV
-412 LKAGGVSYTIQDE
+412 LKAGEVSSTYPNFAGTMENTAGRIFGIGISY
-425 REKGQVLT
+425 RRNGS
-433 VHFKGQLRTEQVE
+433 E
-446 AVQALKQYDQGV
+446 A
-458 LNGTTAFGK
+458 GK
-467 TVTAIGLIAER
+467 
-478 KVNTL
+478 
-483 ILVHTRTLLEQWKTR
+483 
-498 LEEFL
+498 
-503 ELEYPIEEMA
+503 
-513 PKRGRKK
+513 KK

-604 IFMQCGPIRYSTD
+604 IFMQCGPIRYSAE

-670 KTLADGR
+670 KTLAVGR
-677 SPIVLTTLTSHVE
+677 SQIVLTTLTSHVE

-717 KMERLAELSSKEPL
+717 KMERLAELSPKEPL
-731 VIVATGR
+731 VVVATGH
-738 YIGEG
+738 YVGEG

-753 LASPVSWKGII
+753 LVSPVSWKGII

-783 YDYIDIRL
+783 YDYIAIRL
-791 PLCGRMYQRRLK
+791 PLCERMYQRRLK
-803 GYAAIGYQLLGKES
+803 GYAAIGYQLLENEPS
-817 IATEHHSQS
+817 VTELHPQS

-862 LWIALKEAICRGVQV
+862 LWRALKEAICRGVQV
-877 VVFVKNRNEQ
+877 VVFVKHRNEQ

-892 REGFV
+892 REGFA

-925 YATEEDCAVRFSD
+925 YATEEDFAVRFAD
-938 KQLATEMID
+938 KQLVAEMID